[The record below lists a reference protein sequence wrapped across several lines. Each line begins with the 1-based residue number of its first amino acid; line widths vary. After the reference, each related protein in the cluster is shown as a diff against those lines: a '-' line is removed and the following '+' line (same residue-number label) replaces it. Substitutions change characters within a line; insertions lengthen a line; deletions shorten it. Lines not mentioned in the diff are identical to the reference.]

1 MTSDTAPATLNEPLT
16 DKQSAFGDRLMAGST
31 QQQAYRD
38 THNAAGMS
46 YNAIAVEASR
56 LAHHPKIALMLQAR
70 RDAAS
75 QAVDDAV
82 VAARLAAPVHLERL
96 MDVAALPIAGEEA
109 DTRALPSIKGA
120 AETLLGIAEVIPKAG
135 PVVDARSI
143 TVNMGGRD
151 ERLAGYSVE
160 QLSALIEELEAR
172 EAGSGAVEALGEP
185 SG

>member
-1 MTSDTAPATLNEPLT
+1 MTSDTAPALDAPLT

-56 LAHHPKIALMLQAR
+56 LAHLPKIALMLQAR

-75 QAVDDAV
+75 QAVDEAV

-96 MDVAALPIAGEEA
+96 MDVAALPIAGEQA

-120 AETLLGIAEVIPKAG
+120 NETLLGIAEVIPKAG
-135 PVVDARSI
+135 PVVDARSVTI
-143 TVNMGGRD
+143 NVGARD
-151 ERLAGYSVE
+151 ERLAGVTVE
-160 QLSALIEELEAR
+160 ELTALIGKLRGDDAAIPTTVEGSD
-172 EAGSGAVEALGEP
+172 AG
-185 SG
+185 